1 MMDLDKN
8 LLKQFKLDELTRHFK
23 EIMQILEIPSNDSTI
38 GTPRR
43 IAKMYLDEV
52 FANRNNHNIKEE
64 LDCKMKFFHKDYPD
78 SDMIILKDIPFYSMC
93 EHHFMPF
100 SGKITVAYVPNDT
113 IVGLSKIPR
122 VVKYFSKKPQ
132 LQERLV
138 NEIAD
143 YLHANLNAQA
153 VYVLAKETVHTCV
166 TARGVETYCDTDT
179 IACRGTRKEDYK
191 CEFYNRLRSV

>member
-1 MMDLDKN
+1 MN
-8 LLKQFKLDELTRHFK
+8 RETKLNMLTEHFK
-23 EIMQILEIPSNDSTI
+23 DIMDILEIPMTDSTL
-38 GTPRR
+38 GTPKR

-52 FANRNNHNIKEE
+52 FANRNNANIDEV
-64 LDCKMKFFHKDYPD
+64 LNAKMKFFTKDYPND
-78 SDMIILKDIPFYSMC
+78 ELIILKDIPFYSMC

-100 SGKITVAYVPNDT
+100 SGKITVAYVPTDK

-143 YLHANLNAQA
+143 YLYDNLNAKA
-153 VYVLAKETVHTCV
+153 VFVLCKDTIHTCV
-166 TARGVETYCDTDT
+166 TARGIETYCDTDT
-179 IACRGTRKEDYK
+179 LACRGENAIDFKS
-191 CEFYNRLRSV
+191 EFLNRVRGV

>member
-1 MMDLDKN
+1 MN
-8 LLKQFKLDELTRHFK
+8 RETKLNMLTEHFK
-23 EIMQILEIPSNDSTI
+23 DIMDILEIPMTDSTL
-38 GTPRR
+38 GTPKR

-52 FANRNNHNIKEE
+52 FANRNNANIDEV
-64 LDCKMKFFHKDYPD
+64 LNAKMKFFTKDYPND
-78 SDMIILKDIPFYSMC
+78 ELIILKDIPFYSMC

-100 SGKITVAYVPNDT
+100 SGKITVAYVPTDK

-143 YLHANLNAQA
+143 YLYAKLNAKA
-153 VYVLAKETVHTCV
+153 VFVLCKDTIHTCV
-166 TARGVETYCDTDT
+166 TARGIETYCDTDT
-179 IACRGTRKEDYK
+179 LACRGENAIDFK
-191 CEFYNRLRSV
+191 CEFLNRVRGV

>member
-1 MMDLDKN
+1 MN
-8 LLKQFKLDELTRHFK
+8 RETKLNMLTEHFK
-23 EIMQILEIPSNDSTI
+23 DIMDILEIPMTDSTL
-38 GTPRR
+38 GTPKR

-52 FANRNNHNIKEE
+52 FANRNNANINEV
-64 LDCKMKFFHKDYPD
+64 LNAKMKFFTKDYPND
-78 SDMIILKDIPFYSMC
+78 ELIILKDIPFYSMC

-100 SGKITVAYVPNDT
+100 SGKITVAYVPTDK

-143 YLHANLNAQA
+143 YLYAKLNAKA
-153 VYVLAKETVHTCV
+153 VFVLCKDTIHTCV
-166 TARGVETYCDTDT
+166 TARGIETYCDTDT
-179 IACRGTRKEDYK
+179 LACRGENAIDFK
-191 CEFYNRLRSV
+191 CEFLNRVRGV

>member
-1 MMDLDKN
+1 MNELDKAY
-8 LLKQFKLDELTRHFK
+8 KQEKLTQHFTK
-23 EIMQILEIPSNDSTI
+23 IMEILEIPRNDSTI

-43 IAKMYLDEV
+43 IAKMYMNEV

-64 LDCKMKFFHKDYPD
+64 LDNKMKFFLKDYPD
-78 SDMIILKDIPFYSMC
+78 SEMIILKDIPFYSMC

-100 SGKITVAYVPNDT
+100 SGKITVAYVPT
-113 IVGLSKIPR
+113 HKIVGLSKIPR

-143 YLHANLNAQA
+143 YLHQNLNAQA
-153 VYVLAKETVHTCV
+153 IYVLCKDTVHTCV

-179 IACRGTRKEDYK
+179 LACRGVNKEDYK
-191 CEFYNRLRSV
+191 CEFYNRLRGV